1 MGTGLKKEYQLFQK
15 VKRNSKLSM
24 GKILRC
30 TFFLLLKKERV
41 FSNDSKEIQEWGGE
55 WAEEALSE

>member
-1 MGTGLKKEYQLFQK
+1 MGIGLKKECQLFQK

-24 GKILRC
+24 GKILRF
-30 TFFLLLKKERV
+30 TFFLLLKRERV
-41 FSNDSKEIQEWGGE
+41 FSNDSKEIRE